1 MWPIKLLWISSMFSL
16 VALIAYSLTTLDFT
30 YLIISI
36 FYYYIIS
43 ILGNTICYHRYL
55 SHRTFETDSFRKSI
69 LLIANFLT
77 GQGSIFYAVSMHRH
91 HHKHSDTDLDVHSS
105 HDSYF
110 NNFFFYLRSFD
121 FFTKEKK
128 VRPAFDLMRDKQIMF
143 LHNYYVI
150 LWIITIT
157 VLLTLS
163 WKFAVFVLL
172 SSVGLIT
179 LHTNFVRTFLSHN
192 NNMSS
197 YRNFETD
204 DRSVNN
210 TMQFLSLGEALHN
223 NHHAN
228 PSTGNQAIN
237 QKEFD
242 PVWMFIEKFL
252 KVDHK

>member
-1 MWPIKLLWISSMFSL
+1 MWPIKLLWVAGLFSL
-16 VALIAYSLTTLDFT
+16 IASIIYSFTTLDFT

-36 FYYYIIS
+36 FYYYPIS

-55 SHRTFETDSFRKSI
+55 SHRTFETDFFRKII
-69 LLIANFLT
+69 LLTANLLT

-105 HDSYF
+105 HNSYF
-110 NNFFFYLRSFD
+110 NNFFFSLRNFD

-128 VRPAFDLMRDKQIMF
+128 VRPAFDIVRDQQIMF
-143 LHNYYVI
+143 FHKYYVT
-150 LWIITIT
+150 LWIITIIM
-157 VLLTLS
+157 LLILS
-163 WKFAVFVLL
+163 WKITVFVLL
-172 SSVGLIT
+172 ASVGLIT
-179 LHTNFVRTFLSHN
+179 IHTNLVRTFLSHN
-192 NNMSS
+192 NILSS
-197 YRNFETD
+197 YRNFETND
-204 DRSVNN
+204 LSVNN

-228 PSTGNQAIN
+228 PSKGNQAIN

-242 PVWMFIEKFL
+242 PVWKFIEKFL